1 MKIIITEQQVS
12 VLKPKI
18 NIPVPDDYLRSF
30 TNRPQLNVKYPVQT
44 NTKQSGNTKKTF
56 DVIFMGG
63 KEESIPFDIQLK
75 FMRCSLAQVQRFC
88 DQ

>member
-30 TNRPQLNVKYPVQT
+30 TNKPQLNVKYPVQT
-44 NTKQSGNTKKTF
+44 NTKQSGNTKKRL
-56 DVIFMGG
+56 M
-63 KEESIPFDIQLK
+63 
-75 FMRCSLAQVQRFC
+75 
-88 DQ
+88 